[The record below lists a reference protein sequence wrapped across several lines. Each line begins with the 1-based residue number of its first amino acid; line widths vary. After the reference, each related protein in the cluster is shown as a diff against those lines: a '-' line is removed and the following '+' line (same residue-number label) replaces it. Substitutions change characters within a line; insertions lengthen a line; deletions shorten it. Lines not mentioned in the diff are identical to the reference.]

1 MGPLKFYLG
10 FNFFSHSLSLNGS
23 RSSEYPPLSD
33 IIDLIMTGD
42 CDTDD
47 DCEGSLM
54 CGKNNCKGDFFSA
67 NDDCCT
73 DIPPPCS
80 SEQKTEYLG
89 WQYDVANP
97 KAYSQQECA
106 DACLATGGNYWTWVP
121 ESNWCYIKSKIDG
134 KGNHSTAVSGDKW
147 CGSKAPCHEVGG
159 CCKPDWPCSLGEG
172 GRF

>member
-1 MGPLKFYLG
+1 MAAL
-10 FNFFSHSLSLNGS
+10 S
-23 RSSEYPPLSD
+23 RSSEYSPLSD

-73 DIPPPCS
+73 DIVGDGPCS

-106 DACLATGGNYWTWVP
+106 DACLATGGNYWTWMP
-121 ESNWCYIKSKIDG
+121 ERNRCYIKSEISG
-134 KGNHSTAVSGDKW
+134 KENHSTAVSGDKY